1 MLKPYL
7 LVSLLAEHV
16 YSFSF
21 PIQTSKGNVTLDQAW
36 HLNSTTPYLFP
47 GYIANRSTAALTNM
61 SLMGYVT
68 LRNYEDNGNYEIW
81 VSVKNVEE
89 ACKYP
94 KAGVPYSCAA
104 MLKVDSA
111 CETRTANLY
120 DKTLYNHTTN
130 PWVQGSKAVLSKWGY
145 SETRFCKSLNGTSVT
160 CAYLYASRSTQAN
173 VSNADVQGQSALV
186 FYDYNGEPSNCLP
199 VAPKTRGSCQEEYD
213 KFWPITCRNDVDD
226 DFRLENG
233 DCQRLF
239 EEEFPDC
246 KDNDEDSWSAARSDS
261 QVLQATVVS
270 AVFYWLLQN
279 F

>member
-1 MLKPYL
+1 
-7 LVSLLAEHV
+7 
-16 YSFSF
+16 
-21 PIQTSKGNVTLDQAW
+21 
-36 HLNSTTPYLFP
+36 
-47 GYIANRSTAALTNM
+47 M
-61 SLMGYVT
+61 SLMGDVT

-89 ACKYP
+89 ACTYP

-111 CETRTANLY
+111 CEMMTANLY

-130 PWVQGSKAVLSKWGY
+130 PWVQGSKAVLSKQDPNR
-145 SETRFCKSLNGTSVT
+145 SPETRSCKSLNGTSVT

-199 VAPKTRGSCQEEYD
+199 VAPKPRGSCQEEYD
-213 KFWPITCRNDVDD
+213 KFFFKFCFEKDLQTLCRNDFVKA
-226 DFRLENG
+226 
-233 DCQRLF
+233 
-239 EEEFPDC
+239 FPDC
-246 KDNDEDSWSAARSDS
+246 ADNEGGDDDQAWNAARSDS
-261 QVLQATVVS
+261 QVLRATVVS
-270 AVFYWLLQN
+270 AAFYWLLQN

>member
-36 HLNSTTPYLFP
+36 HLNSTSPYLFP
-47 GYIANRSTAALTNM
+47 GYIASRSTAALTNM

-111 CETRTANLY
+111 CETSTANLY

-130 PWVQGSKAVLSKWGY
+130 PWVQGSKAVLSKQDPDR
-145 SETRFCKSLNGTSVT
+145 SPETRSCKSLNGTSVT

-199 VAPKTRGSCQEEYD
+199 VAPKPRGSCQEEYD
-213 KFWPITCRNDVDD
+213 KFWPITCRNDDVEHEDG
-226 DFRLENG
+226 R
-233 DCQRLF
+233 CKTLF
-239 EEEFPDC
+239 EEAFPDC
-246 KDNDEDSWSAARSDS
+246 KNNDEDSWSAARSDS